1 MKLDIEIESNASVT
15 AKPMP
20 QNIWMH
26 GLTVLVLMILA
37 NLALTVLAVCAVV
50 QFFWMLIAKE
60 RNAQIV
66 GFGEGLAKWL
76 GTAAG
81 FVTGKSEDKPFP
93 WTQWIS

>member
-1 MKLDIEIESNASVT
+1 MDIEVENDSSVA

-20 QNIWMH
+20 KNIWMH
-26 GLTVLVLMILA
+26 GLTVLVLMVLA
-37 NLALTVLAVCAVV
+37 NLALTVLAMCAVV

-60 RNAQIV
+60 RNDQIV
-66 GFGEGLAKWL
+66 EFGKGIANWL

-93 WTQWIS
+93 WTQWAS

>member
-1 MKLDIEIESNASVT
+1 MDIEIESNASVT

-50 QFFWMLIAKE
+50 QFFWM
-60 RNAQIV
+60 
-66 GFGEGLAKWL
+66 
-76 GTAAG
+76 
-81 FVTGKSEDKPFP
+81 
-93 WTQWIS
+93 